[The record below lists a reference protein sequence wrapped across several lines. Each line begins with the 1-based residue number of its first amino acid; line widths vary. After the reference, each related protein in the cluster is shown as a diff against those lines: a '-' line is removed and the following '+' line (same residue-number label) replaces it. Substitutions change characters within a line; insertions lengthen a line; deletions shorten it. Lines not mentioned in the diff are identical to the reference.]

1 MSAYDDIVAKSFAAP
16 PAFFILFSPIA
27 LTRPLYISV
36 GNVFI
41 IVAKLLS
48 DSSGRFEAWRGCPP
62 IRPRELCYSTVKSVS
77 CGLVIMDWSITLW
90 SSIDW

>member
-1 MSAYDDIVAKSFAAP
+1 MSAYDDIVAKPFAA
-16 PAFFILFSPIA
+16 AFLVLFSPNA
-27 LTRPLYISV
+27 LTRPLLESF

-48 DSSGRFEAWRGCPP
+48 DSSGRFDAWGGWPAP

-77 CGLVIMDWSITLW
+77 C
-90 SSIDW
+90 